1 MILKDGSLDVFKGD
15 LEDYRSIILGKT
27 ALQKKQT
34 REVKQ
39 KKQTVKIEKKEMRQI
54 RAEISKIE
62 KRLERF
68 QRKINEIDQ
77 ELSSSDAYK
86 KDSVI
91 NVQSLLRDKM
101 EISGQIE
108 SLEEEWL
115 KLNTKMDVE

>member
-1 MILKDGSLDVFKGD
+1 MDK
-15 LEDYRSIILGKT
+15 
-27 ALQKKQT
+27 
-34 REVKQ
+34 

-91 NVQSLLRDKM
+91 NVQSLLRDKI

-108 SLEEEWL
+108 SLEEAWF
-115 KLNTKMDVE
+115 KLNSKIDVE

>member
-1 MILKDGSLDVFKGD
+1 M
-15 LEDYRSIILGKT
+15 
-27 ALQKKQT
+27 
-34 REVKQ
+34 
-39 KKQTVKIEKKEMRQI
+39 VKIEKKEMRQI

-115 KLNTKMDVE
+115 KLNTKMDME